1 MKLAKLLTE
10 LEKLSPELFN
20 AYPPSPL
27 LSGKNLE
34 TELILT
40 LLKSTDEFKD
50 ADLRIMPLPVIE
62 APADG
67 YDLSKDSVL
76 VAKTMLL
83 QKSTRFIGKVFL
95 YAITT
100 TPKMYETSDFTT
112 PVKNGCGI
120 TPVLYDPEQFLPIR
134 RIIMEFN
141 PVSNEDVTDAVIKT
155 QLIEKLKHVLDNPKE
170 YEAKGHRGIMVR
182 GVFEVVEYDE
192 AGGKETF

>member
-1 MKLAKLLTE
+1 MKLSTLLTE
-10 LEKLSPELFN
+10 LEKLSPDIFS

-34 TELILT
+34 TDVILT

-50 ADLRIMPLPVIE
+50 ADLRIMHLPVME

-67 YDLSKDSVL
+67 YDLSKDGVM

-100 TPKMYETSDFTT
+100 TPTVYEVSDFTT
-112 PVKNGCGI
+112 PVKNGCLL
-120 TPVLYDPEQFLPIR
+120 TPLLYNPDQFTPYR
-134 RIIMEFN
+134 RIVMEFS
-141 PVSNEDVTDAVIKT
+141 PVNSQDVSDIVIKT
-155 QLIEKLKHVLDNPKE
+155 QLVEKLKHLLDNPSE
-170 YEAKGHRGIMVR
+170 YEAKGRRGIMVR